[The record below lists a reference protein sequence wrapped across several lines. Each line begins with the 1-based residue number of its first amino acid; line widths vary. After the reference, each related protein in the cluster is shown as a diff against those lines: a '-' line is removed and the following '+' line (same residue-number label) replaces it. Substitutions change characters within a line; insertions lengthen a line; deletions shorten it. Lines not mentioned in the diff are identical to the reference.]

1 MYEWEG
7 QELSR
12 ASRICAER
20 DPRRFR
26 TALLTRGTTPEGKPA
41 EVLQWFRNRSEL
53 AHYLWR
59 IEPQRWGFRQATL
72 IDLKDRTQ
80 DIIAA
85 IEVVGLAEPVREALN
100 KAASLAFEIHW
111 WGTFEA
117 LKASPEATPKS
128 LRATFHAAHADNR
141 GGTELADDE
150 AAPMIEFLRSRYLP
164 PYCPPIEAPSA
175 SD

>member
-7 QELSR
+7 QELAR

-26 TALLTRGTTPEGKPA
+26 TALLTRGTTPSGESV

-72 IDLKDRTQ
+72 IDFKDRTQ
-80 DIIAA
+80 DMIAA
-85 IEVVGLAEPVREALN
+85 IEVVGLDEPVREALN
-100 KAASLAFEIHW
+100 KAASPVFEIHW
-111 WGTFEA
+111 WGTFEE
-117 LKASPEATPKS
+117 LKSSPDGTASS
-128 LRATFHAAHADNR
+128 FRAAYRASR
-141 GGTELADDE
+141 GSTCGDSPLADDE
-150 AAPMIEFLRSRYLP
+150 TAPMVEFLHRRYFP
-164 PYCPPIEAPSA
+164 PYCPPTEAPSA
-175 SD
+175 AD